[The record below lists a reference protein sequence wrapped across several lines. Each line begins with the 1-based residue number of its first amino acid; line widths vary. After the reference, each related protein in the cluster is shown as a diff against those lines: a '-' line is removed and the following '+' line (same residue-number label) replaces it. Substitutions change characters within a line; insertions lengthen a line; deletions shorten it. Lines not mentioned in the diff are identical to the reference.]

1 MNFTDIE
8 LPGLATNSW
17 AAFPFRI
24 KGLKTIPTFD
34 GHAYTANI
42 YKGTRKV
49 GVMQNGGHGGPDEY
63 RFSDR
68 AMEDEFHAA
77 TADLFGM
84 TWQEAYDAVGAFMLA
99 LYDFTRASKRSVV
112 MIASCHANDWFWHGF
127 HSTFGTTDVAAVVAW
142 AESSDENWHRFDP
155 IACEMIA
162 I

>member
-8 LPGLATNSW
+8 LPALATNSW

-49 GVMQNGGHGGPDEY
+49 GVMQNGGHGGPDDY

-84 TWQEAYDAVGAFMLA
+84 TWQKASDAVGAFMMT
-99 LYDFTRASKRSVV
+99 LYDLTRASKRSALT
-112 MIASCHANDWFWHGF
+112 I
-127 HSTFGTTDVAAVVAW
+127 T
-142 AESSDENWHRFDP
+142 
-155 IACEMIA
+155 
-162 I
+162 